1 MTFINPILAA
11 VGVACV
17 AIPILIHLL
26 MRRRRKPVMWAAMR
40 FLLEAYKEHK
50 RRLRLEQFLLL
61 LARCLLIAFIALGLG
76 RPMLGGGSIL
86 GGRSAVTLYL
96 LVDNSLASSATAEGG
111 RAALD
116 RHKADAA
123 RLLDQLDATAGD
135 RAGLIALG
143 GPAQAVVAPASADA
157 AAVKGI
163 VEGLRPTDSAADLA
177 GALSALR
184 GILAGG
190 SGGAGGG
197 GTADPSRTVVVI
209 LSDFLTGSADTE
221 RALPDLGLP
230 ASSGV
235 TVLASPPAE
244 RGTDN
249 VTILGVDPL
258 RPILIAA
265 PRAEEAAAERTPV
278 TIRARRTGPGVAS
291 PGVTSIRVRVA
302 GAEDRPG
309 PPTAQG
315 AIRWAAG
322 ESEGRATVDLGA
334 PSSAAGTLVLTTTID
349 EDPVAGDNTWRRTL
363 EVRPSL
369 RVGVITPRR
378 ASAAGP
384 SVRDFEP
391 ADWVRIALDPHFGER
406 GGAGAPQV
414 ARDVSLVEID
424 PASVDAARLSGLD
437 AVILPRPD
445 ALADGAWRH
454 VRHLADTGGLVLV
467 FPPPQVTVHLWA
479 DALVRELGLNWT
491 IAREARVY
499 TEPAAIAPEPARPGE
514 ERGLLAMLTE
524 ELRELAAPVQVFK
537 ALPVESPAGGP
548 SPAVLT
554 LSDGAAFVVAATPG
568 ADPAGTGN
576 AGDPAEAAASA
587 RGLVVLVT
595 VPASFEW
602 SDLPARPLM
611 VPLMHELVVQGVARS
626 RGDWAAVAG
635 SRPEAPAR
643 TTELRPIGEGAPIA
657 VDRAGR
663 AVEPV
668 RHAGLWRAIDD
679 RGAARGLVAVNADT
693 TAGRTDAQPSST
705 LQSWL
710 GAALG
715 GAEVRW
721 LPPAGDASADQGG
734 GTLRESLDRGQDH
747 SPWAVYL
754 LGAALLVALVELGL
768 ARLFSHAAIA
778 PGGGGGAGAGG
789 RA

>member
-40 FLLEAYKEHK
+40 FLLEAYKEHR

-61 LARCLLIAFIALGLG
+61 LARCLLIAFIAIGLG

-96 LVDNSLASSATAEGG
+96 LVDNSLASSARDAGG
-111 RAALD
+111 GGALD
-116 RHKADAA
+116 RHKAQAA

-135 RAGLIALG
+135 RAGLFALG

-157 AAVKGI
+157 AAVKGL
-163 VEGLRPTDSAADLA
+163 VESLRPTDSAADLA
-177 GALSALR
+177 GAISALR
-184 GILAGG
+184 GLLAPGGNGSGGGGG
-190 SGGAGGG
+190 SGA
-197 GTADPSRTVVVI
+197 ADPSRTVVVI

-221 RALPDLGLP
+221 RALPDLGLT
-230 ASSGV
+230 AASGV
-235 TVLASPPAE
+235 TVLATSPAE
-244 RGTDN
+244 RGSEN

-265 PRAEEAAAERTPV
+265 PRAEGAAAERTPV
-278 TIRARRTGPGVAS
+278 TVRARRTGPGVAS

-302 GAEDRPG
+302 GADDRPG
-309 PPTAQG
+309 PPTAQA

-322 ESEGRATVDLGA
+322 ESDGSATVDLAA
-334 PSSAAGTLVLTTTID
+334 PSTAAGTLVLTTTID
-349 EDPVAGDNTWRRTL
+349 DDAVAGDNTWLRTI

-369 RVGVITPRR
+369 RVGLVTPRR
-378 ASAAGP
+378 SGAAAA

-391 ADWVRIALDPHFGER
+391 ADWVRVALDPYFGER
-406 GGAGAPQV
+406 GGGAA
-414 ARDVSLVEID
+414 ARDVDLVEID

-445 ALADGAWRH
+445 TIADGAWRH

-467 FPPPQVTVHLWA
+467 FPPPQATVHLWA
-479 DALVRELGLNWT
+479 DALVRELGLDWT
-491 IAREARVY
+491 IAREAKVY
-499 TEPAAIAPEPARPGE
+499 GEPATISTEARARPGD
-514 ERGLLAMLTE
+514 ERGLLAMLAA
-524 ELRELAAPVQVFK
+524 ELRELAGPVHVLR
-537 ALPVESPAGGP
+537 ALPVETPAGSAP
-548 SPAVLT
+548 SAVLT
-554 LSDGAAFVVAATPG
+554 LSDGTAFVVASAPG
-568 ADPAGTGN
+568 TRADGAPNGGGESGAGG
-576 AGDPAEAAASA
+576 SA
-587 RGLVVLVT
+587 RGLVVMVT

-611 VPLMHELVVQGVARS
+611 VPLLHELVVQGVARS

-643 TTELRPIGEGAPIA
+643 TTELRPVGGGTPVA
-657 VDRAGR
+657 VDRGGR
-663 AVEPV
+663 AVEPA
-668 RHAGLWRAIDD
+668 RNAGLWRVIDD
-679 RGAARGLVAVNADT
+679 RGAARGLVAVNAD
-693 TAGRTDAQPSST
+693 AAGGRTDAQPPST

-721 LPPAGDASADQGG
+721 LPPAGGAAADEGG
-734 GTLRESLDRGQDH
+734 GTLRASLDRGQDH

-768 ARLFSHAAIA
+768 ARLFSHAALT
-778 PGGGGGAGAGG
+778 AGAGG
-789 RA
+789 GDGGARA